1 MKNNAAIRDH
11 KYLNSECGGQNQGC
25 VSEDPTNRER
35 RPQSSLEST
44 NRANS
49 TNSANREC
57 NSTWG
62 QMETVKGQSVSG
74 SLFRDVS
81 WVAE

>member
-1 MKNNAAIRDH
+1 MKKNAAIRDH
-11 KYLNSECGGQNQGC
+11 KNLNSECGGQNQGC
-25 VSEDPTNRER
+25 VSEDPTNRE

-74 SLFRDVS
+74 SLFQDIS